1 MTRMVAPSSA
11 HLRILRVWRFTMS
24 DNDTNQQD
32 PNELKS
38 KLIFAVVAIFM
49 LACAKFLGW

>member
-1 MTRMVAPSSA
+1 
-11 HLRILRVWRFTMS
+11 MS
-24 DNDTNQQD
+24 DNDTNRQD

-38 KLIFAVVAIFM
+38 KLIFAVVAFFL